1 MHPPEDL
8 SLEEIRAR
16 KPKYLKKVTTAI
28 ANAISYASSNAQHQH
43 QQQIQS
49 SILQHQQQQQ
59 QNMLAAQ
66 SAAIASAQE
75 VRIQNNNGYHW
86 TRSLHLVFEAHCIYL
101 FKLVFTF
108 WVDNSIWIVV
118 HALALWS
125 FSLIWSLVAFSSISF
140 GNSIISM
147 YFKASLVRIQFGKFI
162 FWLWQYICTCAS
174 CMVSRWGHASANDWL
189 LFFFKQNSMK
199 FYSAFDCCNAYTSWT
214 CILHSSEF
222 TISLHHSWIL
232 DSFFPLTPCLL
243 WYNFTIQ

>member
-75 VRIQNNNGYHW
+75 VRIRN
-86 TRSLHLVFEAHCIYL
+86 
-101 FKLVFTF
+101 K
-108 WVDNSIWIVV
+108 
-118 HALALWS
+118 
-125 FSLIWSLVAFSSISF
+125 
-140 GNSIISM
+140 
-147 YFKASLVRIQFGKFI
+147 
-162 FWLWQYICTCAS
+162 
-174 CMVSRWGHASANDWL
+174 
-189 LFFFKQNSMK
+189 
-199 FYSAFDCCNAYTSWT
+199 
-214 CILHSSEF
+214 
-222 TISLHHSWIL
+222 
-232 DSFFPLTPCLL
+232 
-243 WYNFTIQ
+243 